1 MPVPFGSTDDTPSG
15 IVARARK
22 LSFSASRAALG
33 PRCGWSRTRLRPP
46 WSLLDCGSC
55 ALSSYRPTTI
65 ACFRETG
72 DLTRAS
78 QFADRLVG

>member
-1 MPVPFGSTDDTPSG
+1 MPVPFGSIDDTPSG

-55 ALSSYRPTTI
+55 ALSSPTTI

-72 DLTRAS
+72 DLTRRAS
-78 QFADRLVG
+78 QLPDRLVG